1 MQALNLRPELVAPQ
15 IQSAEP
21 RTSQG
26 VSRSSQDE
34 SSFEVALRKAQ
45 KELDESSSSDKKVE
59 SEQKTTQPTTEG
71 KNETNSHEKEQ
82 NLVAKEDL
90 HSESVLDLDVK
101 NLLENQELASE
112 VKLGDFTIEF
122 EDLLAKS
129 EEISEDVI
137 LQDVV
142 SEEII
147 SFSKNVEEILPIN
160 LDAEKIDLKDLVLEN
175 SSENEKTDSV
185 IIDSELVAE
194 SEKEISKDEDFSE
207 DLLMSVL
214 NGQNENSKAVEMQ
227 TLPQDEVS
235 NEISLDFSKTE
246 KVGEKK
252 NQPIISVID
261 ERTVSAEA
269 KEQGNFVTS
278 ITQTSDNSAQMSMN
292 LSPNAQQNIQFE
304 GMVNQTSTQSSN
316 FSAMLSSEIQN
327 NAYEFVKAGSM
338 VLKDN
343 NSGTINLVL
352 NPDEL
357 GNVKIQLE
365 LSDKLIA
372 GKIVVA
378 TKEAYD
384 AFKSSMDALKEAF
397 NASGFETS
405 GFDLSW
411 SGNSNENSSN
421 FDDSRNFHG
430 FAYERN
436 LSEYVEDSYGMELVR
451 DTIAYG
457 SSLVNMMA

>member
-1 MQALNLRPELVAPQ
+1 
-15 IQSAEP
+15 
-21 RTSQG
+21 SQG

-45 KELDESSSSDKKVE
+45 KELDESSSSGKKVE
-59 SEQKTTQPTTEG
+59 PEQKSTQPTTEG
-71 KNETNSHEKEQ
+71 KKETNSHESDEKFSVKDDF
-82 NLVAKEDL
+82 N
-90 HSESVLDLDVK
+90 SESINLDVK
-101 NLLENQELASE
+101 SLLENQDLDTET
-112 VKLGDFTIEF
+112 KLGDFTIEF

-147 SFSKNVEEILPIN
+147 SFSENVEEILPIN
-160 LDAEKIDLKDLVLEN
+160 LESEKIDLKDLVLEN
-175 SSENEKTDSV
+175 SSETEKTESLFV
-185 IIDSELVAE
+185 DSELVAE

-207 DLLMSVL
+207 DVLMSVL
-214 NGQNENSKAVEMQ
+214 NGQNENSKVVEMQ

-292 LSPNAQQNIQFE
+292 LTPNAQQNIQFE
-304 GMVNQTSTQSSN
+304 GTVSQASVQNSN

-384 AFKSSMDALKEAF
+384 AFKSSMDALKQAF
-397 NASGFETS
+397 NSSGFETS

-430 FAYERN
+430 FAYEQN

-457 SSLVNMMA
+457 SSLINMMA

>member
-1 MQALNLRPELVAPQ
+1 MQALNLRPEPVAPQ
-15 IQSAEP
+15 IQSADL

-45 KELDESSSSDKKVE
+45 KELDESSSSDKKIE
-59 SEQKTTQPTTEG
+59 SEQKSTQPTTEG

-90 HSESVLDLDVK
+90 HSEEKLALEVK
-101 NLLENQELASE
+101 NLFENQELASE
-112 VKLGDFTIEF
+112 VKLGDFTIEL
-122 EDLLAKS
+122 EDLLVKS
-129 EEISEDVI
+129 ENLTEEVAF
-137 LQDVV
+137 QDIV
-142 SEEII
+142 SNEII
-147 SFSKNVEEILPIN
+147 SFSENAEEILPIN
-160 LDAEKIDLKDLVLEN
+160 LEADKIDLKDLVLEN
-175 SSENEKTDSV
+175 SSENEK
-185 IIDSELVAE
+185 IEPLFIDSEFVAE
-194 SEKEISKDEDFSE
+194 DEKEISDKDDSTEE
-207 DLLMSVL
+207 ILLSVL
-214 NGQNENSKAVEMQ
+214 NGQNDNSKPVEIQ
-227 TLPQDEVS
+227 TLPQEEVS
-235 NEISLDFSKTE
+235 TEISLEISKTE
-246 KVGEKK
+246 KMDEKK
-252 NQPIISVID
+252 QPVISVID
-261 ERTVSAEA
+261 ERTVSAEG

-304 GMVNQTSTQSSN
+304 GGVNQISSQTSD
-316 FSAMLSSEIQN
+316 FSAMLSSEIQS

-397 NASGFETS
+397 NSSGFETS

-421 FDDSRNFHG
+421 FDESRNFHG

>member
-15 IQSAEP
+15 IKSAEP

-26 VSRSSQDE
+26 VRRSSQDE

-45 KELDESSSSDKKVE
+45 KELDESSSSDKRIE
-59 SEQKTTQPTTEG
+59 SEQKSTQPTTEG

-90 HSESVLDLDVK
+90 HSEEKLALEVK
-101 NLLENQELASE
+101 NLFENQELASE
-112 VKLGDFTIEF
+112 VKLGDFTIEL

-129 EEISEDVI
+129 ENLTEEVAF
-137 LQDVV
+137 QDIV
-142 SEEII
+142 SNEII
-147 SFSKNVEEILPIN
+147 SFSENAEEILPIN
-160 LDAEKIDLKDLVLEN
+160 LEADKIDLKDLVLEN
-175 SSENEKTDSV
+175 SSENEK
-185 IIDSELVAE
+185 IEPLFIDSEFVAE
-194 SEKEISKDEDFSE
+194 DEKEISDKDDSTEE
-207 DLLMSVL
+207 ILLSVL
-214 NGQNENSKAVEMQ
+214 NGQNDNSKPVEIQ
-227 TLPQDEVS
+227 TLPQEEAS
-235 NEISLDFSKTE
+235 TEISLEISKTE
-246 KVGEKK
+246 KMDEKK
-252 NQPIISVID
+252 QPVISVID
-261 ERTVSAEA
+261 ERTVSAEG

-304 GMVNQTSTQSSN
+304 GAVNQISSQTSD
-316 FSAMLSSEIQN
+316 FSAMLSSEIQS

-397 NASGFETS
+397 NSSGFETS

-421 FDDSRNFHG
+421 FDESRNFHG

>member
-1 MQALNLRPELVAPQ
+1 MQALNLRPEPVAPQ
-15 IQSAEP
+15 IKSADS

-45 KELDESSSSDKKVE
+45 KELDEASSSDKKIE
-59 SEQKTTQPTTEG
+59 SEQKSTQPTTEG

-82 NLVAKEDL
+82 NLVEKEDL
-90 HSESVLDLDVK
+90 NSEEKLALEVK
-101 NLLENQELASE
+101 NLFENQELASE
-112 VKLGDFTIEF
+112 VKLGDFTIEL
-122 EDLLAKS
+122 EDLLVKS
-129 EEISEDVI
+129 ENLTEEVVF
-137 LQDVV
+137 QDIV

-147 SFSKNVEEILPIN
+147 SFSENAEEILPIN
-160 LDAEKIDLKDLVLEN
+160 LEADKIDLKDLVLEN
-175 SSENEKTDSV
+175 SSENEK
-185 IIDSELVAE
+185 IEPLFIDSEFIAE
-194 SEKEISKDEDFSE
+194 DEKEISDKDDSTEE
-207 DLLMSVL
+207 ILLSVL
-214 NGQNENSKAVEMQ
+214 NTQNENSKPVEIQ
-227 TLPQDEVS
+227 NLPQEELS
-235 NEISLDFSKTE
+235 SEISLEVSKPE
-246 KVGEKK
+246 KMDEKK
-252 NQPIISVID
+252 QPVISVID
-261 ERTVSAEA
+261 ERTVSAEG

-304 GMVNQTSTQSSN
+304 GAVNQISSQTSD
-316 FSAMLSSEIQN
+316 FSAMLSSEIQS

-384 AFKSSMDALKEAF
+384 AFKSSMNALKEAF
-397 NASGFETS
+397 NSSGFETS

-421 FDDSRNFHG
+421 FDESRNFHG

>member
-15 IQSAEP
+15 IQSADS

-45 KELDESSSSDKKVE
+45 KELDESSSSDKRIE
-59 SEQKTTQPTTEG
+59 SEQKSTQPTTEG

-82 NLVAKEDL
+82 NLVTKEDL
-90 HSESVLDLDVK
+90 HSEEKLALEVK
-101 NLLENQELASE
+101 NLFENQELASE
-112 VKLGDFTIEF
+112 VKLGDFTIEL
-122 EDLLAKS
+122 EDLLVKS
-129 EEISEDVI
+129 ENLTEEVAF
-137 LQDVV
+137 QDIV
-142 SEEII
+142 SNEII
-147 SFSKNVEEILPIN
+147 SFSENAEEILPIN
-160 LDAEKIDLKDLVLEN
+160 LEADKIDLKDLVLEN
-175 SSENEKTDSV
+175 SSENEK
-185 IIDSELVAE
+185 IEPLFIDSEFVAE
-194 SEKEISKDEDFSE
+194 DEKEISDKDDSTEE
-207 DLLMSVL
+207 ILLSVL
-214 NGQNENSKAVEMQ
+214 NGQNDNSKPVEIQ
-227 TLPQDEVS
+227 TLPQEEVS
-235 NEISLDFSKTE
+235 SEISLEISKTE
-246 KVGEKK
+246 KMDEKK
-252 NQPIISVID
+252 QPVISVID
-261 ERTVSAEA
+261 ERTVSAEG

-304 GMVNQTSTQSSN
+304 GGVNQISSQTSD
-316 FSAMLSSEIQN
+316 FSAMLSSEIQS

-397 NASGFETS
+397 NSSGFETS

-421 FDDSRNFHG
+421 FDESRNFHG

>member
-1 MQALNLRPELVAPQ
+1 MQALNLRPEPVAPQ
-15 IQSAEP
+15 IKSAEL

-26 VSRSSQDE
+26 PSRSSQDE

-45 KELDESSSSDKKVE
+45 KELDESSSSDKKIE
-59 SEQKTTQPTTEG
+59 TEQKSTQPTTEG
-71 KNETNSHEKEQ
+71 KNETNSQENEQ
-82 NLVAKEDL
+82 NLVAKEDF
-90 HSESVLDLDVK
+90 HSEEKLALEVK
-101 NLLENQELASE
+101 NLFESQELSSE
-112 VKLGDFTIEF
+112 VKLGDFTIEL
-122 EDLLAKS
+122 EDLLVKS
-129 EEISEDVI
+129 ENLTEEVVF
-137 LQDVV
+137 QDIV

-147 SFSKNVEEILPIN
+147 SFSENVEEILPIN
-160 LDAEKIDLKDLVLEN
+160 LEADKIDLKDLVLEN
-175 SSENEKTDSV
+175 SSENEK
-185 IIDSELVAE
+185 IEPLFIDSEFVAE
-194 SEKEISKDEDFSE
+194 DEKEISDKDDSTEE
-207 DLLMSVL
+207 ILLSVL
-214 NGQNENSKAVEMQ
+214 NSQNDNSKPVEIQ
-227 TLPQDEVS
+227 NLPQEEVS
-235 NEISLDFSKTE
+235 SEISLEVSKTE
-246 KVGEKK
+246 KMDEKK
-252 NQPIISVID
+252 QPVISVID

-269 KEQGNFVTS
+269 KEQGNFVTT

-304 GMVNQTSTQSSN
+304 GAVNQISSQTSD

-397 NASGFETS
+397 NSSGFETS

-411 SGNSNENSSN
+411 SGNSNENSSS

>member
-1 MQALNLRPELVAPQ
+1 MQALNLRPEPVAPQ
-15 IQSAEP
+15 IQSADS

-34 SSFEVALRKAQ
+34 SSFEVELRKAQ
-45 KELDESSSSDKKVE
+45 KELDESSSSDKKIE
-59 SEQKTTQPTTEG
+59 SEQKSTQPTTEG

-90 HSESVLDLDVK
+90 HSEGKLALEVK
-101 NLLENQELASE
+101 NLFENQELASE
-112 VKLGDFTIEF
+112 VKLGDFTIEL
-122 EDLLAKS
+122 EDLLVKS
-129 EEISEDVI
+129 ENLTEEVVF
-137 LQDVV
+137 QDIV
-142 SEEII
+142 SNEII
-147 SFSKNVEEILPIN
+147 SFSENVEEILPIN
-160 LDAEKIDLKDLVLEN
+160 LEADKIDLKDLVLEN
-175 SSENEKTDSV
+175 SSENEK
-185 IIDSELVAE
+185 IEPLFIDSEFVAE
-194 SEKEISKDEDFSE
+194 DEKEISDKDDSTEE
-207 DLLMSVL
+207 ILLSVL
-214 NGQNENSKAVEMQ
+214 NTQNDNSKPVEIQ
-227 TLPQDEVS
+227 TLPQEELS
-235 NEISLDFSKTE
+235 SEISLEVSKSE
-246 KVGEKK
+246 KMDEKK
-252 NQPIISVID
+252 QPVISVID
-261 ERTVSAEA
+261 ERTVSAEG

-304 GMVNQTSTQSSN
+304 GAVNQISSQTSD

-397 NASGFETS
+397 NSSGFETS

-421 FDDSRNFHG
+421 FDESRNFHG

>member
-15 IQSAEP
+15 IKSAEP

-26 VSRSSQDE
+26 PSRSSQDE

-59 SEQKTTQPTTEG
+59 TEQKTTQPTTEG
-71 KNETNSHEKEQ
+71 KDETNSHEKDQ
-82 NLVAKEDL
+82 NLVEKKDL
-90 HSESVLDLDVK
+90 HSERILDLDVK

-112 VKLGDFTIEF
+112 VKVGDFTIEL

-129 EEISEDVI
+129 EGLSEEI
-137 LQDVV
+137 V

-147 SFSKNVEEILPIN
+147 SFSENSEEILTIN

-194 SEKEISKDEDFSE
+194 GEKEISKDEDFSE
-207 DLLMSVL
+207 DVLMSVL

-252 NQPIISVID
+252 NQPVISVID

-304 GMVNQTSTQSSN
+304 GMVNQSSTQSSN

-384 AFKSSMDALKEAF
+384 AFKSGMDALKEAF

-421 FDDSRNFHG
+421 FDESRNFHG

>member
-1 MQALNLRPELVAPQ
+1 MTEEIKEEVKQEETEKV
-15 IQSAEP
+15 
-21 RTSQG
+21 
-26 VSRSSQDE
+26 E
-34 SSFEVALRKAQ
+34 SSFV
-45 KELDESSSSDKKVE
+45 
-59 SEQKTTQPTTEG
+59 
-71 KNETNSHEKEQ
+71 
-82 NLVAKEDL
+82 
-90 HSESVLDLDVK
+90 
-101 NLLENQELASE
+101 
-112 VKLGDFTIEF
+112 
-122 EDLLAKS
+122 
-129 EEISEDVI
+129 
-137 LQDVV
+137 
-142 SEEII
+142 
-147 SFSKNVEEILPIN
+147 
-160 LDAEKIDLKDLVLEN
+160 
-175 SSENEKTDSV
+175 
-185 IIDSELVAE
+185 DSELVAE
-194 SEKEISKDEDFSE
+194 SEKELSKDEDFSE
-207 DLLMSVL
+207 DVLMSVL

-235 NEISLDFSKTE
+235 SEISLEISKTE
-246 KVGEKK
+246 KMDEKK
-252 NQPIISVID
+252 QPVISVID
-261 ERTVSAEA
+261 ERTVSAEG

-304 GMVNQTSTQSSN
+304 GGVNQISTQTSD
-316 FSAMLSSEIQN
+316 FSAMLSSEIQS

-397 NASGFETS
+397 NSSGFETS

-421 FDDSRNFHG
+421 FDESRNFHG

>member
-26 VSRSSQDE
+26 PSRSSQDE

-59 SEQKTTQPTTEG
+59 TEQKTTQPTTEG
-71 KNETNSHEKEQ
+71 KDETNSHEKDQ
-82 NLVAKEDL
+82 NLVAKKDL
-90 HSESVLDLDVK
+90 HSERILDLDVK

-112 VKLGDFTIEF
+112 VKVGDFTIEL

-129 EEISEDVI
+129 EGLSEEI
-137 LQDVV
+137 V

-147 SFSKNVEEILPIN
+147 SFSENSEEILPIN

-207 DLLMSVL
+207 DVLMSVL

-304 GMVNQTSTQSSN
+304 GFVNQTSTQSSN

-384 AFKSSMDALKEAF
+384 AFKSGMDALKEAF

-421 FDDSRNFHG
+421 FDESRNFQG

>member
-1 MQALNLRPELVAPQ
+1 MPRPCKR
-15 IQSAEP
+15 
-21 RTSQG
+21 RTVCSMPGVCRFGPSGQQPGHSQ
-26 VSRSSQDE
+26 
-34 SSFEVALRKAQ
+34 
-45 KELDESSSSDKKVE
+45 
-59 SEQKTTQPTTEG
+59 P
-71 KNETNSHEKEQ
+71 
-82 NLVAKEDL
+82 
-90 HSESVLDLDVK
+90 
-101 NLLENQELASE
+101 
-112 VKLGDFTIEF
+112 
-122 EDLLAKS
+122 
-129 EEISEDVI
+129 
-137 LQDVV
+137 
-142 SEEII
+142 
-147 SFSKNVEEILPIN
+147 
-160 LDAEKIDLKDLVLEN
+160 
-175 SSENEKTDSV
+175 
-185 IIDSELVAE
+185 
-194 SEKEISKDEDFSE
+194 
-207 DLLMSVL
+207 
-214 NGQNENSKAVEMQ
+214 VEMQ
-227 TLPQDEVS
+227 NLPQDEVS

-304 GMVNQTSTQSSN
+304 GFVNQTSTQSSN

-327 NAYEFVKAGSM
+327 NAYEFVKVGSM

-421 FDDSRNFHG
+421 FDESRNFHG

>member
-15 IQSAEP
+15 IKSAEP

-26 VSRSSQDE
+26 VRRSSQDE

-59 SEQKTTQPTTEG
+59 TEQKTTQPTTEG
-71 KNETNSHEKEQ
+71 KDETNSHEKEQ

-147 SFSKNVEEILPIN
+147 SFSENVEEILPIN
-160 LDAEKIDLKDLVLEN
+160 LESDKIDLKDLVLEN
-175 SSENEKTDSV
+175 SSETEKVESSFV
-185 IIDSELVAE
+185 DSELVAE
-194 SEKEISKDEDFSE
+194 SEKELSKDEDFSE
-207 DLLMSVL
+207 DVLMSVL

-235 NEISLDFSKTE
+235 SEISLEISKTE
-246 KVGEKK
+246 KMDEKK
-252 NQPIISVID
+252 QPVISVID
-261 ERTVSAEA
+261 ERTVSAEG

-304 GMVNQTSTQSSN
+304 GGVNQISSQTSD
-316 FSAMLSSEIQN
+316 FSAMLSSEIQS

-397 NASGFETS
+397 NSSGFETS

-411 SGNSNENSSN
+411 SGNSNENSSS
-421 FDDSRNFHG
+421 FDESRNFHG

>member
-26 VSRSSQDE
+26 PSRSSQDE

-59 SEQKTTQPTTEG
+59 TEQKTTQPTTEG
-71 KNETNSHEKEQ
+71 KDETNSHEKDQ
-82 NLVAKEDL
+82 NLVAKKDL
-90 HSESVLDLDVK
+90 HSERILDLDVK

-112 VKLGDFTIEF
+112 VKVGDFTIEL

-129 EEISEDVI
+129 EGLSEEI
-137 LQDVV
+137 V

-147 SFSKNVEEILPIN
+147 SFSENVEEILPIN
-160 LDAEKIDLKDLVLEN
+160 LESDKIDLKDLVLEN
-175 SSENEKTDSV
+175 SSETEKTESLFV
-185 IIDSELVAE
+185 DSELVAE
-194 SEKEISKDEDFSE
+194 SEKEISKDKDFSE
-207 DLLMSVL
+207 DVLMSVL
-214 NGQNENSKAVEMQ
+214 GQNDNSQPVEMQ
-227 TLPQDEVS
+227 NLPQDEVS

-304 GMVNQTSTQSSN
+304 GIVNQSSTQSSN

-421 FDDSRNFHG
+421 FDESRNFQG

>member
-1 MQALNLRPELVAPQ
+1 MQALNLRPEPVAPQ
-15 IQSAEP
+15 IKSAEP

-26 VSRSSQDE
+26 LSSSSQDE

-45 KELDESSSSDKKVE
+45 KELDESSSSGKKVE
-59 SEQKTTQPTTEG
+59 SEQKSTQPTTEG
-71 KNETNSHEKEQ
+71 KKETNSHESDEKFSVKDDF
-82 NLVAKEDL
+82 N
-90 HSESVLDLDVK
+90 SESINLDVK
-101 NLLENQELASE
+101 SLLENQDLATE
-112 VKLGDFTIEF
+112 TKLGDFTIEF
-122 EDLLAKS
+122 EDFLSKS
-129 EEISEDVI
+129 EG
-137 LQDVV
+137 L
-142 SEEII
+142 SEESVLKEII
-147 SFSKNVEEILPIN
+147 TFSENSEEILPTN
-160 LDAEKIDLKDLVLEN
+160 FETDKIDLQELVLET
-175 SSENEKTDSV
+175 SSENSKIESIV
-185 IIDSELVAE
+185 VDSELVSKEEKELSSKDDISQEDLFAVLTGQSE
-194 SEKEISKDEDFSE
+194 TSKSVEIQDFSNLPQEEVTTEVSLEFSKSEK
-207 DLLMSVL
+207 
-214 NGQNENSKAVEMQ
+214 
-227 TLPQDEVS
+227 
-235 NEISLDFSKTE
+235 LDT
-246 KVGEKK
+246 KK
-252 NQPIISVID
+252 SQPVISVID
-261 ERTVSAEA
+261 ERTVSTEG

-292 LSPNAQQNIQFE
+292 LTPNAQQNIQFE
-304 GMVNQTSTQSSN
+304 GTVSQASVQNSN

-384 AFKSSMDALKEAF
+384 AFKSSMDALKQAF
-397 NASGFETS
+397 NSSGFETS

-430 FAYERN
+430 FAYEQN

-457 SSLVNMMA
+457 SSLINMMA

>member
-15 IQSAEP
+15 IKSAEP

-26 VSRSSQDE
+26 PSRSSQDE

-45 KELDESSSSDKKVE
+45 KELDESSSSNKKVE

-82 NLVAKEDL
+82 NLVEKEDL
-90 HSESVLDLDVK
+90 HSERILDLDVK

-112 VKLGDFTIEF
+112 VKLGDFTIDLEA
-122 EDLLAKS
+122 LLAKS
-129 EEISEDVI
+129 EGV
-137 LQDVV
+137 L
-142 SEEII
+142 EEII
-147 SFSKNVEEILPIN
+147 SFSENVEEILPIN
-160 LDAEKIDLKDLVLEN
+160 LESDKIDLKDLVLEN
-175 SSENEKTDSV
+175 SSETEKTESFFM
-185 IIDSELVAE
+185 DSELVSE
-194 SEKEISKDEDFSE
+194 GEKEISKDKDFSE

-214 NGQNENSKAVEMQ
+214 GQNDNSQPVEMQ
-227 TLPQDEVS
+227 NLPQDEVS
-235 NEISLDFSKTE
+235 KEISLDLSKTE

-252 NQPIISVID
+252 NQPVISVID

-269 KEQGNFVTS
+269 KEQGNFVTT

-304 GMVNQTSTQSSN
+304 GIVNQTSTQSSN

-384 AFKSSMDALKEAF
+384 AFKSGMDALKEAF

-421 FDDSRNFHG
+421 FDESRNFHG

>member
-15 IQSAEP
+15 IKSAEP

-26 VSRSSQDE
+26 VRRSSQDE

-45 KELDESSSSDKKVE
+45 KELDESSSSDSKVE
-59 SEQKTTQPTTEG
+59 TEQKSTQPTTEG

-82 NLVAKEDL
+82 NLVTKEDL
-90 HSESVLDLDVK
+90 HSEEKLALEVK

-112 VKLGDFTIEF
+112 VKLGDFTIEL
-122 EDLLAKS
+122 EDLLVKS
-129 EEISEDVI
+129 ENLTEEVAF
-137 LQDVV
+137 QDIV
-142 SEEII
+142 SNEII
-147 SFSKNVEEILPIN
+147 SFSENAEEILPIN
-160 LDAEKIDLKDLVLEN
+160 LEADKIDLKDLVLEN
-175 SSENEKTDSV
+175 SSENEK
-185 IIDSELVAE
+185 IEPLFIDSEFVAE
-194 SEKEISKDEDFSE
+194 DEKEISDKDDSTEE
-207 DLLMSVL
+207 ILLSVL
-214 NGQNENSKAVEMQ
+214 NGQNDNSKPVEIQ
-227 TLPQDEVS
+227 TLPQEEVS
-235 NEISLDFSKTE
+235 SEISLEISKTE
-246 KVGEKK
+246 KMDEKK
-252 NQPIISVID
+252 QPVISVID
-261 ERTVSAEA
+261 ERTVSAEG

-304 GMVNQTSTQSSN
+304 GGVNQISTQTSD
-316 FSAMLSSEIQN
+316 FSAMLSSEIQS

-397 NASGFETS
+397 NSSGFETS

-421 FDDSRNFHG
+421 FDESRNFHG

>member
-1 MQALNLRPELVAPQ
+1 MQALNLRPEPVAPQ
-15 IQSAEP
+15 IQSADS

-45 KELDESSSSDKKVE
+45 KELDESSSSDKKIE
-59 SEQKTTQPTTEG
+59 SVQKSTQPTTEG

-90 HSESVLDLDVK
+90 HSEEKLALEVK
-101 NLLENQELASE
+101 NLFENQELASE
-112 VKLGDFTIEF
+112 VKLGDFTIEL
-122 EDLLAKS
+122 EDLLVKS
-129 EEISEDVI
+129 ENLTEEVAF
-137 LQDVV
+137 QDIV
-142 SEEII
+142 SNEII
-147 SFSKNVEEILPIN
+147 SFSENAEEILPNN
-160 LDAEKIDLKDLVLEN
+160 LEADKIDLKDLVLEN
-175 SSENEKTDSV
+175 SSEIEK
-185 IIDSELVAE
+185 IEPLFIDSEFVAE
-194 SEKEISKDEDFSE
+194 DEKEISDKDDSTEE
-207 DLLMSVL
+207 ILLSVL
-214 NGQNENSKAVEMQ
+214 NGQNENSKPVEIQ
-227 TLPQDEVS
+227 TLPQEEVS
-235 NEISLDFSKTE
+235 SEISLEISKTE
-246 KVGEKK
+246 KMDEKK
-252 NQPIISVID
+252 QPVISVID
-261 ERTVSAEA
+261 ERTVSAEG

-304 GMVNQTSTQSSN
+304 GAVNQISSQTSD
-316 FSAMLSSEIQN
+316 FSAMLSSEIQS

-397 NASGFETS
+397 NSSGFETS

-421 FDDSRNFHG
+421 FDESRNFHV

-436 LSEYVEDSYGMELVR
+436 LSETRS
-451 DTIAYG
+451 
-457 SSLVNMMA
+457 